1 MTTYIDF
8 PEKIRSTRADG
19 KLVDGPA
26 IDGLI
31 LDAQFPDGIMRDTE
45 FNAASVRMML
55 GLSAQ
60 EVTDILT
67 GLVVAN
73 GAITITQND
82 GTSTP
87 FTLPAGTPDGVI
99 ASGAFSADLTELVIT
114 LDDGTMV
121 PIDVPPALR
130 LGQGSVNSDFTLTG
144 DGSSG
149 SILSVVAL
157 AFAGGLPQ
165 PTAAYL
171 GRFVV
176 DLATLVV
183 SVGVNRPSSTSVA
196 VGDFERV
203 SRADLLLTN
212 AARLADW
219 PDPVLDF
226 YLYTTFY
233 DRFYVGT
240 TLAPGRVEWFTDTPT
255 NALDASRSDPS
266 FAVHWLGRHPNAAAA
281 AAAISTLAD
290 DTDYFYH
297 DDGLTDIRRLDRDSF
312 VAAGGL
318 IDHFGWAAIQT
329 DSIRPVVIDGSVSI
343 PRPSEEYAFQ
353 LLFNPST
360 EQLDICLNHPHTQGE
375 TAGTWDFIPDR
386 DDLYIEESRAFVS
399 DPMVDDFAWDAG
411 ADHFYQYA
419 VIFDSG
425 NFTDDWV
432 QTTPDAALAGSRT
445 ADTNRVI
452 WLGEKDSDVDA
463 LAEITALIP
472 NADYFY
478 NVADTI
484 RRLDT
489 ATYVAP
495 GAVVD
500 HWEWT
505 PTAAITWDDLR
516 NLVDAQPSAREK
528 EQGTSA
534 TPRPLSVK
542 DVADVVSGQGALSQL
557 FEKEQEVA
565 LHSDD
570 EFLVRTSTQRV
581 HLPVRAGA
589 LDVLNV
595 PRGGQAVFFLARTAD
610 YLYTH
615 HLTAGDD
622 QVERY
627 DIDGDGTPLTNG
639 LAASIDGARNQ
650 VYQGSDARAGFDVDP
665 STSEF
670 MTIGRRDPNGAVN
683 PTVYKWAYA
692 DEEVAQVYVDADR
705 TTVIPNGNLDAG
717 NPSPYAMAMATL
729 EADDATGLAAGQYCL
744 LTDNGATS
752 KGMVFVYRS
761 ADGVAAATHL
771 KTIDFSGDVDTTFFN
786 PVVALA
792 VKLIGTRLIM
802 FASAAVSS
810 LGRRLLAY
818 DVNTGDRVTEAE
830 IGYGSDVWFGVTIGA
845 DGILYGTVEQPT
857 SFPAY
862 RAYSVVESGSVARA
876 KHGDPAPFRTTIRAK
891 PAAAAKIGRIVRH
904 YTLDTS
910 LLLMNSD
917 DDVELVLETGGAT
930 GSSLNLNFVTSV
942 RIAVGLLRTRT
953 PSTLTD
959 GLILTNAN
967 NDFVAADA
975 DKYIPIKI
983 DRGNANDAW
992 DFGHETLWVGRVD
1005 NTTLCVWVGNL
1016 VPATMAGWAFVTV
1029 NRLQYG
1035 GGGVGAPA
1043 SAAQQLVDGGTIG
1056 GYYFGVFYQ
1065 QAANQPAFNGLPG
1078 ETGSWSGLGDWK
1090 VSRATAVDATST
1102 DPVWIAYASGFIDD
1116 FNVTYPN
1123 SPSSIR

>member
-1 MTTYIDF
+1 MAFWGSYAPANFYTVLQYSNFPLDAPDGSRGYTTYNHGFWMKENGQWLTNAPPPGTTYLGEFTSNGLANDAVSGNNQLAYFSRILHVSSNYVAGGDA
-8 PEKIRSTRADG
+8 TYALGWTADAPVPHRLIESEAKDQDLDVFG
-19 KLVDGPA
+19 EISGA
-26 IDGLI
+26 I
-31 LDAQFPDGIMRDTE
+31 LDAVLQ
-45 FNAASVRMML
+45 S
-55 GLSAQ
+55 
-60 EVTDILT
+60 
-67 GLVVAN
+67 
-73 GAITITQND
+73 
-82 GTSTP
+82 
-87 FTLPAGTPDGVI
+87 GV
-99 ASGAFSADLTELVIT
+99 
-114 LDDGTMV
+114 
-121 PIDVPPALR
+121 
-130 LGQGSVNSDFTLTG
+130 
-144 DGSSG
+144 
-149 SILSVVAL
+149 
-157 AFAGGLPQ
+157 
-165 PTAAYL
+165 
-171 GRFVV
+171 
-176 DLATLVV
+176 
-183 SVGVNRPSSTSVA
+183 
-196 VGDFERV
+196 
-203 SRADLLLTN
+203 
-212 AARLADW
+212 
-219 PDPVLDF
+219 
-226 YLYTTFY
+226 
-233 DRFYVGT
+233 
-240 TLAPGRVEWFTDTPT
+240 
-255 NALDASRSDPS
+255 
-266 FAVHWLGRHPNAAAA
+266 
-281 AAAISTLAD
+281 
-290 DTDYFYH
+290 
-297 DDGLTDIRRLDRDSF
+297 
-312 VAAGGL
+312 
-318 IDHFGWAAIQT
+318 
-329 DSIRPVVIDGSVSI
+329 
-343 PRPSEEYAFQ
+343 
-353 LLFNPST
+353 
-360 EQLDICLNHPHTQGE
+360 
-375 TAGTWDFIPDR
+375 TWDY
-386 DDLYIEESRAFVS
+386 LQ
-399 DPMVDDFAWDAG
+399 G
-411 ADHFYQYA
+411 
-419 VIFDSG
+419 
-425 NFTDDWV
+425 
-432 QTTPDAALAGSRT
+432 
-445 ADTNRVI
+445 
-452 WLGEKDSDVDA
+452 
-463 LAEITALIP
+463 
-472 NADYFY
+472 
-478 NVADTI
+478 
-484 RRLDT
+484 
-489 ATYVAP
+489 
-495 GAVVD
+495 
-500 HWEWT
+500 
-505 PTAAITWDDLR
+505 
-516 NLVDAQPSAREK
+516 LVDAQPSAREK
-528 EQGTSA
+528 EAGTNT
-534 TPRPLSVK
+534 TPRPFSVK
-542 DVADVVSGQGALSQL
+542 DVSDVVSGQGALSQL

-627 DIDGDGTPLTNG
+627 AIDGDGTPLTNG

-665 STSEF
+665 ATSEF
-670 MTIGRRDPNGAVN
+670 MTVGQRDPAGLAN

-830 IGYGSDVWFGVTIGA
+830 IAYGSDVWFGVTIGA

-876 KHGDPAPFRTTIRAK
+876 KHGDPAPFRTTLRAK

-975 DKYIPIKI
+975 GKYIPIKI

-992 DFGHETLWVGRVD
+992 DFGHDTLWVGRVD
-1005 NTTLCVWVGNL
+1005 NTTLCVWAGNL
-1016 VPATMAGWAFVTV
+1016 VPATTEGWAFVTV
-1029 NRLQYG
+1029 NRLQYV
-1035 GGGVGAPA
+1035 GGVSAPA
-1043 SAAQQLVDGGTIG
+1043 SAAQQLADGGTIG

-1065 QAANQPAFNGLPG
+1065 QATNQPAFNGLPG
-1078 ETGSWSGLGDWK
+1078 ETGSWSGLSDWK

-1123 SPSSIR
+1123 SPQVFAEFATQYSDDGFVTVTNVAPTNPNGWWRRDRLPGGGVTAAVPLYHAQEAWEPVWSEVPFYTRGSDGTSEDFNLDLSDVVAMRFTVTAFGRWTSEGSPERRGAICTDVMPRPPEGWSTSENNNNERANDRGLYSMYYHESAGLQVHAQDDGSQGDFNIPVGSYRSEGYPARSWACAMKMIAPDNAEILQVSTLRIFDAPQHYERFVWTIEVMRG